1 MFKPKSSILFLSLI
15 VLLTLGLIFVGCDEV
30 EEEIE
35 EDLNGEAKDEDVIDE
50 DAIDEDAQYLLDELT
65 KRNKSSMPPHNKLSI
80 KNNQSF

>member
-50 DAIDEDAQYLLDELT
+50 DAIDRFIRFLEKD
-65 KRNKSSMPPHNKLSI
+65 KSGKINFMEFL
-80 KNNQSF
+80 Q